1 MYYTEEDIIEI
12 IIKYIKESSASIQ
25 DNQDIPINSQLVEQG
40 IIDSIG
46 IFNLILFLEEKFN
59 ISIDGEEINF
69 DEFGTIKK
77 ISNLILNKLN

>member
-1 MYYTEEDIIEI
+1 MYYTEDDIVKI

-46 IFNLILFLEEKFN
+46 IFNLILHLEEKFN
-59 ISIDGEEINF
+59 ISIDGDEINLN
-69 DEFGTIKK
+69 EFGTIKK
-77 ISNLILNKLN
+77 ISKLISNKLN

>member
-1 MYYTEEDIIEI
+1 MFYTEKDIIEI

-59 ISIDGEEINF
+59 ISIDGDEINF